1 MKNEFIKIFKKKST
15 YIILI
20 ITLAFII
27 FSNFMYRN
35 SAKQMYS
42 GNYSDEDIQYYEE
55 AMPSSSKDPETNDM
69 YISMKSNLDMM
80 KLVQKYGYDSW
91 QAYVIQTYLESEGYL
106 YVMNEH
112 DYAINPTVSEK
123 EYLAAKEHYESFVQ
137 KLDVGDWKHF
147 ARTELERVEQDI
159 KTTSDEQKLA
169 ELQTQK
175 QVLQWRLD
183 KDISYAE
190 SFLNTCLRRYESHSN
205 TVYEYEHS
213 NNHEYSEKQEYY
225 NSLETLNTC
234 KYYIE
239 NNTKNIDNN
248 DNRSILLDLLN
259 NYELFILIF
268 VIMIAGSIVSD
279 EFSKGT
285 IKLLLVRPYSRTKI
299 LLAKFMVCIII
310 LILFIAFVAAGQY
323 LIGGLI
329 QGFDSTSVPAVIY
342 NHNTHQIETM
352 SIIRYIA
359 ITGASK
365 APMYLLLM
373 TLAFACSTLFT
384 NTAVSIVIPLL
395 GYMGSS
401 LINQL
406 ALVFNIKALLYFVT
420 PNWDFTQYLFGGLP
434 EFETL
439 TIPFSIAICLVYFAI
454 MVVTMFTVFKKRN
467 IKNI

>member
-1 MKNEFIKIFKKKST
+1 MKNELIKLLKKKST

-20 ITLAFII
+20 ITLAFMI
-27 FSNFMYRN
+27 FSNFMYQRN
-35 SAKQMYS
+35 TKQMYS
-42 GNYSDEDIQYYEE
+42 GNYSDEDLQYYEE

-80 KLVQKYGYDSW
+80 KLIQKYGYNSW
-91 QAYVIQTYLESEGYL
+91 QAYVIQTYLGNDSDL

-123 EYLAAKEHYESFVQ
+123 EYLVAKENYENFVQ

-147 ARTELERVEQDI
+147 AMAELERVEQDI

-175 QVLQWRLD
+175 QVLHWRLD

-190 SFLNTCLRRYESHSN
+190 SFLNNCLRRYENHCN
-205 TVYEYEHS
+205 IVYEYEHS

-225 NSLETLNTC
+225 NSLEALNTC

-239 NNTKNIDNN
+239 NNAKNIDNN
-248 DNRSILLDLLN
+248 DNRSILLDLFD

-285 IKLLLVRPYSRTKI
+285 IKLLLVRPYSRIKI
-299 LLAKFMVCIII
+299 LLAKFMVCIMV
-310 LILFIAFVAAGQY
+310 LILFITFIAISQY
-323 LIGGLI
+323 LIGGCI

-342 NHNTHQIETM
+342 NHNTNQIETM
-352 SIIRYIA
+352 SIIRYIV
-359 ITGASK
+359 ITGVAK
-365 APMYLLLM
+365 APVYILLM

-406 ALVFNIKALLYFVT
+406 ALAFNIKALLYFVT
-420 PNWDFTQYLFGGLP
+420 PNWDFTQYLFGSLP

-439 TIPFSIAICLVYFAI
+439 TIPFSIIVCLVYFAI